1 MLSREYL
8 YRSIFICI
16 MKNKYIIYVYI
27 YDMHAKDSQ
36 KIKKK
41 TKIPRVTNEGWNS
54 QKQLSG
60 PVEQKKKEKT
70 PVSSSKAFPWNVSY
84 LSAERLFPVRGSSLS
99 LSAERLCCTQGLYWH
114 TIGRNQRESILY
126 TYTYV
131 HTRGARLSPHLHTIP
146 RNPLRNLWIFFDD
159 SAEEPRITYA
169 ADPWIL

>member
-70 PVSSSKAFPWNVSY
+70 PVSSSKAFPQNV
-84 LSAERLFPVRGSSLS
+84 SSLS
-99 LSAERLCCTQGLYWH
+99 ADRLCPY
-114 TIGRNQRESILY
+114 
-126 TYTYV
+126 
-131 HTRGARLSPHLHTIP
+131 P
-146 RNPLRNLWIFFDD
+146 RNV
-159 SAEEPRITYA
+159 SAVHKVCTGTLLVEINVKVSFIRIRTCTLEVRDY
-169 ADPWIL
+169 PHICTRFRGTL